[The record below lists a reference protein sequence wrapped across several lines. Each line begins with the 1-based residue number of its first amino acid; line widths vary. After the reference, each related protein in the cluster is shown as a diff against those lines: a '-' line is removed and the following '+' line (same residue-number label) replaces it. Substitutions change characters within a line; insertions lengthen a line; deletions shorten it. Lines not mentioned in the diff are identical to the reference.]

1 MGWGEVGEVGWGGG
15 GRMNVTKGGGLL
27 VLDMTADAAVSNS
40 STKSRKMIIY
50 AHCVIL

>member
-1 MGWGEVGEVGWGGG
+1 MGWGEVGEVGWGG

-27 VLDMTADAAVSNS
+27 VLYMTADAAVSNS
-40 STKSRKMIIY
+40 NTKSRKMINY